1 MLEKPN
7 SLVVFTTAFKHAC
20 AMGQLPFK
28 AGEAHILLQSIFHI
42 ITINPTYIY
51 VVFWSSLTYV
61 TGMPKH
67 TCSITYPHLFHLV
80 DWDIKMYST

>member
-1 MLEKPN
+1 L
-7 SLVVFTTAFKHAC
+7 
-20 AMGQLPFK
+20 
-28 AGEAHILLQSIFHI
+28 HI